1 MYKNSDLR
9 MEFFE
14 GLKKKKKSREEEGS
28 KKIREDD
35 RKNSGES
42 MKKKNCVNIEVKKK
56 KSN

>member
-35 RKNSGES
+35 RKNSCES